1 MIPSPTTLREAL
13 RAGRWE
19 ALDDLAATAVPYRH
33 KAELGL
39 VAAGEA
45 ALLLARDP
53 ETLPGI
59 RRHFCVDGSRVLVS
73 PTGTGVETSGR
84 PASVLAVSAE
94 DGSVRVQPA
103 WDDDDVWAVTQR
115 LAARH
120 GWTLPADRVDRFH
133 RRAEALT
140 GFHGLGR
147 YEFRSLLHSPEGRA
161 LAGSAAEL
169 ADVVYPLWRPRALG
183 LTLTYRCNAAC
194 AHCYNVSGPKRS
206 ADCLGWSQTGDHLR
220 EWVGLGVSDIGIS
233 GGEPFLYPDLVV
245 DLVAELKAL
254 GVPLVSPFTNGFWGN
269 DEQAARELLTR
280 LRRAGFGDSPTDQV
294 KISSGEF
301 HIPFVPASDVLTV
314 AALHHE
320 IIGNPVVLDVELIRT
335 DEELRTLVAEAK
347 KRGIHE
353 RIQWMA
359 RPAVSDSGRA
369 KRWYDTLPQ
378 RPRSLAELR
387 CPIKASASLYPAGD
401 WVYCS
406 GTSWPVDYR
415 RIGALEGNSP
425 YGIAAATQRDPRVP
439 YWQFGTFADWARD
452 HRADFDGE
460 PVTMPAQATVC
471 GTCRDLFGPSRRAR
485 QRPARRAGR
494 AASAEVT
501 G

>member
-1 MIPSPTTLREAL
+1 VIPSPTTLREAL
-13 RAGRWE
+13 CAGHWDT
-19 ALDDLAATAVPYRH
+19 LDDLANTAVSYQA

-39 VAAGEA
+39 VAAEEA

-53 ETLPGI
+53 DARPEI
-59 RRHFCVDGSRVLVS
+59 QRHFCVDGSQILIS
-73 PTGTGVETSGR
+73 PAGTGVETSGG
-84 PASVLAVSAE
+84 PASVLAVSAD
-94 DGSVRVQPA
+94 DGAVRIQPV
-103 WDDDDVWAVTQR
+103 WDGDDVWTVTQR

-120 GWTLPADRVDRFH
+120 GWALPADRVDRFH
-133 RRAEALT
+133 RRTEGLI

-147 YEFRSLLHSPEGRA
+147 FEFRSLLHSPEGRV
-161 LAGSAAEL
+161 LGGSAAEL

-220 EWVGLGVSDIGIS
+220 EWVQLGVTDIGIS

-245 DLVAELKAL
+245 DMVAELKSL

-269 DEQAARELLTR
+269 DETAARDLLIR
-280 LRRAGFGDSPTDQV
+280 LRRAGFGDSSADQV

-335 DEELRTLVAEAK
+335 DEELRNLVAEAK
-347 KRGIHE
+347 RRGIHD

-378 RPRSLAELR
+378 QQRPLAELR

-415 RIGALEGNSP
+415 RIGNLDGNGP

-452 HRADFDGE
+452 HRADLDGE
-460 PVTMPAQATVC
+460 LVVMPVQATVC
-471 GTCRDLFGPSRRAR
+471 GTCRDLFGPPRVAR
-485 QRPARRAGR
+485 KPRPVTLSGAR
-494 AASAEVT
+494 
-501 G
+501 